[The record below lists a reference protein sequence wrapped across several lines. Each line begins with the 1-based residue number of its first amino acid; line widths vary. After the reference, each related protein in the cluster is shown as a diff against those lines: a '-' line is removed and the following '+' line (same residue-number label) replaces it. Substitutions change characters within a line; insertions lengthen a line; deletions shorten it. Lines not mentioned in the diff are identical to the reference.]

1 MITVTYILT
10 SLLLIYLLWRVNR
23 TPTKG
28 IILIGK
34 LLLFIVVSGQFW
46 SIFQFGTKTAGV
58 PSKILLYE
66 DFFIKYLD
74 LPNLG
79 MEWLSCGLFIITL
92 IFCSPKRAE

>member
-1 MITVTYILT
+1 MINFSYSVT

-23 TPTKG
+23 KPSKG
-28 IILIGK
+28 VILIGQ
-34 LLLFIVVSGQFW
+34 LLLFLVLGGQFW

-66 DFFIKYLD
+66 DFFIKHLD

-79 MEWLSCGLFIITL
+79 MQWLSCGLFIITL
-92 IFCSPKRAE
+92 IFCFPQRS

>member
-1 MITVTYILT
+1 MITVTYIVT
-10 SLLLIYLLWRVNR
+10 SLLFIYLLWRVNR

-28 IILIGK
+28 IILIGQ
-34 LLLFIVVSGQFW
+34 LLLFIVLSGQFW

-92 IFCSPKRAE
+92 VFCLPKRAE